1 MVRLKDPC
9 GSPKS
14 SGENSPGNKSVA
26 SNPESDGD
34 YAYSTSRLTKL
45 LSKNPAWAKIKESE
59 RTRIGL
65 TIENDG
71 EFW

>member
-9 GSPKS
+9 GKLKG
-14 SGENSPGNKSVA
+14 SGENSPNKSVA

-34 YAYSTSRLTKL
+34 YAYSTSQLTKL
-45 LSKNPAWAKIKESE
+45 LSKNPAWAKIRESE
-59 RTRIGL
+59 RGRIGL